1 MHGLRL
7 FERSRRRRMGRAAT
21 KKGASQSIMQ
31 NRESE
36 PSARPER
43 VKWLKR
49 MILALLVIFMVL
61 PMIASIL
68 MLIHIRQLNDQLDAM
83 KDQVAML
90 QQNREPGEAGAKSA
104 AKEQTGLLT
113 DPSSETLP
121 ADKGDA
127 GNDAPETMLADF
139 EGSESGNGA
148 ITQQA
153 AAPEAVG
160 SANAADEKTTA
171 KTCKVYLTF
180 DDGPSS
186 NTGRILDLLA
196 EYDVKATFFV
206 NGREGPISES
216 LYKRIVDEGHT
227 LGMHSYTHKYDEI
240 YESKQAFIK
249 DLERLQDY
257 LYEITGVWPR
267 FYRFPGG
274 SSNEVSTVSMQELA
288 DYLKEQD
295 IYYLDW
301 NVASGD
307 AMGTNLSAGALAQR
321 VLGMIGEEETQVVLM
336 HDAADKSA
344 TVDALAIILEDLTK
358 QDGVEILPVS
368 EDMDFTPVQ
377 HLKSQ

>member
-1 MHGLRL
+1 MDGN
-7 FERSRRRRMGRAAT
+7 
-21 KKGASQSIMQ
+21 KKGASQSTMQ
-31 NRESE
+31 NRESDT
-36 PSARPER
+36 PARPER
-43 VKWLKR
+43 VRKLKR
-49 MILALLVIFMVL
+49 LILALLVLVMIL

-68 MLIHIRQLNDQLDAM
+68 MLIHIHRLNRQLDAM
-83 KDQVAML
+83 KDQVALL
-90 QQNREPGEAGAKSA
+90 QQNREADALHAEDAVETQTDSQADAQMDMSIA
-104 AKEQTGLLT
+104 ADGKDG
-113 DPSSETLP
+113 
-121 ADKGDA
+121 
-127 GNDAPETMLADF
+127 GNDAAETTQVDPEEMIDP
-139 EGSESGNGA
+139 GNDA
-148 ITQQA
+148 RQSVT
-153 AAPEAVG
+153 EA
-160 SANAADEKTTA
+160 KTTNPSENDA
-171 KTCKVYLTF
+171 KVKSCKVYLTF

-196 EYDVKATFFV
+196 KYDVKATFFV

-257 LYEITGVWPR
+257 LYEVTGVWPR

-344 TVDALAIILEDLTK
+344 TVDALAIILEELTK
-358 QDGVEILPVS
+358 QDGVEILQVS
-368 EDMDFTPVQ
+368 EDMDFEPVQ
-377 HLKSQ
+377 HLKSNE